1 MLKVP
6 DSIRRVRRQ
15 AGAEQGYIFLTLLLF
30 VSLLSIALLVE
41 LPILKHQISRD
52 QEEEMVHRGV
62 EYSRAVRRYFR
73 KFGRY
78 PANLDLLENVNQ
90 MRFLRKRYKDPITGG
105 DFRTLRV
112 TDVQLGFG
120 AGLAGGR
127 NPGKPL
133 NSAFNPGGD
142 STGATTDPNA
152 PNATS
157 NPPSPDNSASA
168 SSSGATTAQTG
179 SDTPSGTSSSTSP
192 STNQSDQP
200 AGQTFGGAVP
210 IVGVASQSTKESIR
224 IYNNKNHYNE
234 WQFIYDPSQ
243 DRGFLITGPYQPM
256 LQTLLPGQNGSLNGI
271 GVNPGAGQ
279 TQNAP
284 GTIQPSATNPMQH

>member
-1 MLKVP
+1 MLKAP
-6 DSIRRVRRQ
+6 DSVRRVRRQ
-15 AGAEQGYIFLTLLLF
+15 LRTEQGYILLTLLLF

-78 PANLDLLENVNQ
+78 PANLDVLENVNQ
-90 MRFLRKRYKDPITGG
+90 MRFLRRRYKDPITGG
-105 DFRTLRV
+105 DFRILRV

-120 AGLAGGR
+120 AGLGGGR
-127 NPGKPL
+127 NLGKSL

-157 NPPSPDNSASA
+157 NPPPPDTSASPT
-168 SSSGATTAQTG
+168 SSAPTTAQTG
-179 SDTPSGTSSSTSP
+179 SDTSSSTSP

-200 AGQTFGGAVP
+200 AGKSFGGVP
-210 IVGVASQSTKESIR
+210 IVGVASESTKQSIR
-224 IYNNKNHYNE
+224 IYNSKNHYNE
-234 WQFIYDPSQ
+234 WQFIYDPTQ
-243 DRGFLITGPYQPM
+243 DRGLLITGPYQPA
-256 LQTLLPGQNGSLNGI
+256 LQAMLPGQNGPLNGI
-271 GVNPGAGQ
+271 GVSPGTGQ

-284 GTIQPSATNPMQH
+284 GTVQPNAPSPTPNPMQH